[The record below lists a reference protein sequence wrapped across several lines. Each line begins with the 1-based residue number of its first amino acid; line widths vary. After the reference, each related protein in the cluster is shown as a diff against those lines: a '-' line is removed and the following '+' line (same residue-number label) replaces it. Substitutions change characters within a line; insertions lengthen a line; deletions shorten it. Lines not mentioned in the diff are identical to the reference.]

1 MSVSPNPSE
10 HRIATRRRVLLTGK
24 LAYGDGFSTD
34 CRIREQ
40 SETGARIVVSA
51 DLLPR
56 EVVLICVTAA
66 MAYEAEIM
74 WRRGK
79 EAGLKLGRSYPLK
92 AETATSEDLPR
103 VQLARK
109 LWAETLAR

>member
-1 MSVSPNPSE
+1 MSVSPNPSDN
-10 HRIATRRRVLLTGK
+10 RTASRRRVLLSGK
-24 LAYGDGFSTD
+24 LAYGDGFSSD

-40 SETGARIVVSA
+40 SETGARIIVSA

-56 EVVLICVTAA
+56 EVVLVCVTAG

-92 AETATSEDLPR
+92 NENPPCEDLPR

-109 LWAETLAR
+109 LWAETVAR